1 MYADDLII
9 LSESTC
15 GLQCA
20 LDKLQSY
27 CMKWKLLVNI
37 DKSNV
42 MIFNKRGRIDKY
54 RFTYDN
60 FEIKITNEYCYLGII
75 FVPSGSFSKAISRLK
90 EKASKAYFKIRDNLF
105 SDSSKCSFKLFYTL
119 IQPILNY
126 GCEVWAPY
134 LLTKVND
141 SNLLC
146 SSLHMW

>member
-9 LSESTC
+9 LSESAS

-42 MIFNKRGRIDKY
+42 MIFNKRGRIIDKY

-75 FVPSGSFSKAISRLK
+75 FVPSSSFSKAISRLK
-90 EKASKAYFKIRDNLF
+90 EKA
-105 SDSSKCSFKLFYTL
+105 
-119 IQPILNY
+119 
-126 GCEVWAPY
+126 
-134 LLTKVND
+134 
-141 SNLLC
+141 
-146 SSLHMW
+146 